1 MLGGI
6 EVIQAKAQNATRG
19 KTPESVAKTPHDLL
33 LIPYYSWAHRGTGD
47 MDVWL
52 ARNDEPINAMLK
64 IQEAKDQKER
74 EQAEKR
80 KQALEKKERDRQA
93 REKKKK

>member
-1 MLGGI
+1 
-6 EVIQAKAQNATRG
+6 
-19 KTPESVAKTPHDLL
+19 
-33 LIPYYSWAHRGTGD
+33 

-52 ARNDEPINAMLK
+52 ARNDEPINAMLAV
-64 IQEAKDQKER
+64 QEEKDRKER
-74 EQAEKR
+74 EKAEKR